1 MNFFSRLEKSLEDI
15 IEGTIL
21 SRFRTRIQPIE
32 IARTLWKEI
41 RANQRLGV
49 QGTYVP
55 NFFLVTLSDSDYHFL
70 EPIQENME
78 MEIIEH
84 LETECRKRDFDILG
98 PMVIRWMKD
107 DGGREG
113 EFFISSDFVSEEELP
128 HDIKEKLSRR
138 EFTDGMASPAKKES
152 AGSSDADTFVH
163 PVKPSSSTITPEE
176 LFPRKTPPEYSDT
189 IEMDLSKINRKIE
202 DKISEK
208 IGAPS
213 SMGPNLTIIG
223 GFDRDKRFII
233 NKEEM
238 TIGRDETCDMAIN
251 DPGVSRKH
259 ASILSK
265 ENRYYIQD
273 LDSRSGLMV
282 NGSKGKYHMLEDG
295 DIIKMGI
302 TVIEF
307 RT

>member
-41 RANQRLGV
+41 RANQRV
-49 QGTYVP
+49 SIQGTYVP

-70 EPIQENME
+70 EPIQENVE

-84 LETECRKRDFDILG
+84 LEMECRKRDFDILG

-107 DGGREG
+107 EGGREG

-128 HDIKEKLSRR
+128 NDIKEKLSRR
-138 EFTDGMASPAKKES
+138 DGSVGMISQREKKSINALEE
-152 AGSSDADTFVH
+152 DTFVR
-163 PVKPSSSTITPEE
+163 PAKTSSTAPTPEE
-176 LFPRKTPPEYSDT
+176 LFGKETPQDYSDT
-189 IEMDLSKINRKIE
+189 IELDLSKINRRIE

-208 IGAPS
+208 IGLPS
-213 SMGPNLTIIG
+213 SEEPKLTIIG
-223 GFDRDKRFII
+223 GFDRDRKFII

-238 TIGRDETCDMAIN
+238 TIGRDESCDIVIN

-259 ASILSK
+259 ASIITG
-265 ENRYYIQD
+265 EGRHYIQD
-273 LDSRSGLMV
+273 LDSRSGILV
-282 NGSKGKYHMLEDG
+282 NGSRGKNQVLEDG

-302 TVIEF
+302 TTLEF
-307 RT
+307 KI

>member
-15 IEGTIL
+15 IEGAIL

-41 RANQRLGV
+41 RANQRVGV

-55 NFFLVTLSDSDYHFL
+55 NFFLITLSESDYHFL

-98 PMVIRWMKD
+98 PMVIRWMED
-107 DGGREG
+107 EVGREG

-138 EFTDGMASPAKKES
+138 EGS
-152 AGSSDADTFVH
+152 AGLVSQPDRKSNKAIDGDTFVR
-163 PVKPSSSTITPEE
+163 PVKTPSMAPTPEE
-176 LFPRKTPPEYSDT
+176 LFGKETPPDYSDT
-189 IEMDLSKINRKIE
+189 VEMDLSKINRRIE

-208 IGAPS
+208 IGAS
-213 SMGPNLTIIG
+213 SSEKPKLTITG
-223 GFDRDKRFII
+223 GFDRDKQFVI

-238 TIGRDETCDMAIN
+238 TIGRDETCDIIIN

-259 ASILSK
+259 ASIIT
-265 ENRYYIQD
+265 RDGRHYIQD
-273 LDSRSGLMV
+273 LDSRSGLTV

-295 DIIKMGI
+295 DIIKIGI
-302 TVIEF
+302 TIIEF
-307 RT
+307 RI